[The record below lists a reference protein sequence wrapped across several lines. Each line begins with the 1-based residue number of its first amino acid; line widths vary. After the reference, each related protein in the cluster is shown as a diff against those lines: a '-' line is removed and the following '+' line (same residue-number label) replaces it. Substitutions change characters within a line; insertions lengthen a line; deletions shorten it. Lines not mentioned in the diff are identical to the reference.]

1 MKRINSVISLF
12 VMLTLCMT
20 SCSKEDESQAEQ
32 KVTINP
38 TSITMHY
45 DETKQ
50 LSATNANSWNSDDNY
65 IAEVDNKGLVK
76 GGHIGTT
83 IITAKN
89 GNSFATC
96 EVTITPKYD
105 IYDTPILDWGATM
118 SSIQSQETHPK
129 SSSSSTS
136 SMLAYNYTKYDT
148 SCALFYFFEGGK
160 MSRIVVY
167 LDLLQYTNA
176 GNHLLERY
184 TPLSSDAKDN
194 FLMFTDAYT
203 KEKMKTVIGLQTTK
217 VSGTELTM
225 ITYIPATN
233 R

>member
-1 MKRINSVISLF
+1 MVIIC
-12 VMLTLCMT
+12 LCAT
-20 SCSKEDESQAEQ
+20 SCSKDDESQVEQ
-32 KVTINP
+32 KVTISP

-45 DETKQ
+45 GETSQ
-50 LSATNANSWNSDDNY
+50 LSATNANSWSSDDNY

-89 GNSFATC
+89 GNSFAAC

-105 IYDTPILDWGATM
+105 IYDTPVLDWGATM
-118 SSIQSQETHPK
+118 SYIQSKETHPK

-136 SMLAYNYTKYDT
+136 SMLAYNYTKNGT
-148 SCALFYFFEGGK
+148 SCALFYYFEGGK

-167 LDLLQYTNA
+167 MDLLQYTNA
-176 GNHLLERY
+176 GNFLLERY
-184 TPLSSDAKDN
+184 TLLSTDATDY

-203 KEKMKTVIGLQTTK
+203 KEKMKTVVGLQTTK

-225 ITYIPATN
+225 ITYIPAN
-233 R
+233 